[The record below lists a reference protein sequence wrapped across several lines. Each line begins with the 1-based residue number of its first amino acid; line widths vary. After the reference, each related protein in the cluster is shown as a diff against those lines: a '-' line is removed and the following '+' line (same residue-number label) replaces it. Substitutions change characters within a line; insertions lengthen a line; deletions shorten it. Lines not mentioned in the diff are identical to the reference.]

1 MALITKVDLSFF
13 FPSFLL
19 PSLPLLFS
27 FLLPFSLLTILSFSF
42 LFSFFSLFHPFLLP
56 SILTLFNDAGE
67 KNEGGEKGMAEDD
80 MVGWH
85 HRLDG
90 HEFEHALGVGDG
102 QGSLACCSPWGRKES
117 DMTERLN

>member
-67 KNEGGEKGMAEDD
+67 KNEGGGE
-80 MVGWH
+80 
-85 HRLDG
+85 
-90 HEFEHALGVGDG
+90 GDG
-102 QGSLACCSPWGRKES
+102 RG
-117 DMTERLN
+117 